1 MWFNFKEVRKERKS
15 HRKDGSGAADDT
27 GQGSAES
34 GVLEA
39 TQMVFQRVIGF
50 PKSSLCRMCQ
60 DIGH

>member
-1 MWFNFKEVRKERKS
+1 MWFNFKEVRKKRKS